1 MKLFKEKF
9 FSLEMGFSRKEFIAL
24 LGSQNKLVYQRDG
37 NVITF
42 NLSEQQ
48 AVIMLGKEDVRR
60 IGSAILPKLDVNF
73 NFSKMSDDKQGQFM
87 KIFLLKFHRG
97 GG

>member
-1 MKLFKEKF
+1 MKLFKEKI

-24 LGSQNKLVYQRDG
+24 LGNQNKLFYQSDG

-42 NLSEQQ
+42 NFSEQR
-48 AVIMLGKEDVRR
+48 AVITLGEEDVRR
-60 IGSAILPKLDVNF
+60 VGSAVLPKLDVNF
-73 NFSKMSDDKQGQFM
+73 NFSEMGDDKQGQFM

>member
-1 MKLFKEKF
+1 MKLFKDKSF
-9 FSLEMGFSRKEFIAL
+9 ALEMGFSRKEFIAL
-24 LGSQNKLVYQRDG
+24 LDSQNKLVFQRDG

-42 NLSEQQ
+42 IFSEQQ
-48 AVIMLGKEDVRR
+48 AIVTLGEEDVRR

-73 NFSKMSDDKQGQFM
+73 NCSKMSNDKQEQFM
-87 KIFLLKFHRG
+87 RIFMLKFHRG